1 MGKVWPK
8 PAASLWMKC
17 CKRSEYMSKR
27 IILSDSSRP
36 GRGLGRGLMLICGSL
51 SLGLGLLGIALP
63 LLPTTPFLLLAGFC
77 YSRSSRRLYAWLHSN
92 PLFGE
97 YLRRYINKEGI
108 PLRVKLGTIVLL
120 WSSILISAFWL
131 IQGQQWQIR
140 IILLLIGM
148 GVSIH
153 LLMIRTYK
161 SGDKDPKEL

>member
-1 MGKVWPK
+1 
-8 PAASLWMKC
+8 
-17 CKRSEYMSKR
+17 MSKR
-27 IILSDSSRP
+27 ITPSDSSRP
-36 GRGLGRGLMLICGSL
+36 GRGLGRGLMLLCGSL

-120 WSSILISAFWL
+120 WASILISAFWL

-140 IILLLIGM
+140 IILLLIGI
-148 GVSIH
+148 GVNIH
-153 LLMIRTYK
+153 LLMIRTYND
-161 SGDKDPKEL
+161 GDRDTKEL